1 MVERMIEMKEKHSN
15 HKSGFSIRYKL
26 ILGIGVPLVLVLAAI
41 GTVLRGQVVSA
52 VDGLKR
58 VEIESQT
65 NTASEQINAF
75 FQPLLVGAAQV
86 ADIDA
91 VYDLIAES
99 NANPTGRMAESV
111 LLQKAVTELSEAQS
125 NQSDALLSIC
135 VAGTKAQ
142 QLVVSDGTVME
153 NFDVESRGWYQLAKQ
168 AGGEPALSAAYVDAV
183 TGKLVVTVG
192 VGMYQ
197 NGEIIGAVAFDISL
211 DGLSK
216 ELSSIVIGEEGYV
229 TVYDR
234 DGYIL
239 YHPNSDLIMTHIDAV
254 GYNTEMYN
262 VISADATSTTIPYER
277 AGNEYY
283 GAVNY
288 MEDIHWNVLGCMTA
302 DEFMQEVTSITTIV
316 VMSFVF
322 CAILLLVITI
332 ILSLAIVR
340 PLKVLDGVASQLAE
354 GNLDVNVN
362 VKSKDEVG
370 HLAASISAL
379 VERLRTYIVYI
390 NEIASLLHEMGNGN
404 LCLTF
409 QNSFDG
415 DFRKIKDEM
424 ENTVALLNDSLSAIH
439 TAAEQVDAGSSQV
452 ADGAQSLSQG
462 ATEQASSTEELAA
475 TVMEINDNVHRAG
488 EYAADARNK
497 TDEAGRMMLECN
509 DQMNSLV
516 SAMDEISK
524 TSEEIGKIIKTI
536 EDIAFQTNILALN
549 AAVEAARA
557 GAAGKGFAV
566 VADEVRNL
574 AAKSAEAAK
583 NTTELIENSV
593 RAVSNGAKLADS
605 TASQM
610 SAAAEHVQTVTEM
623 VNQIAKASE
632 YQSASIQQVSVGLDQ
647 ISAVVQNNSATAEES
662 AAASEELS
670 SQAAVMKDLVGK
682 FSLSNQMSY
691 DLSRS
696 GGQSSYSAGGYS
708 HFSADSDKY

>member
-1 MVERMIEMKEKHSN
+1 MKKAGKHAQSTP

-26 ILGIGVPLVLVLAAI
+26 IFGIGIPLILVLTAI
-41 GTVLRGQVVSA
+41 GTVLRAQTVAA
-52 VDGLKR
+52 VDNLKKA
-58 VEIESQT
+58 EIESQT

-75 FQPLLVGAAQV
+75 FQPFLVGAAQI
-86 ADIDA
+86 ADTDA

-99 NANPTGRMAESV
+99 VANPSARIAESA
-111 LLQKAVTELSEAQS
+111 LFQSAIAELREAQG
-125 NQSDALLSIC
+125 NQSEALLSIC
-135 VAGTKAQ
+135 VATPQ
-142 QLVVSDGTVME
+142 SSQMVVSDGSVME

-168 AGGEPALSAAYVDAV
+168 ANGEPALSAAYVDAV

-216 ELSSIVIGEEGYV
+216 ELSSIVIGHEGYV

-239 YHPNSDLIMTHIDAV
+239 YHPNADLIMTHIDAV
-254 GYNTEMYN
+254 GYNSEMYK
-262 VISADATSTTIPYER
+262 VLSADATSTTIPYER
-277 AGNEYY
+277 SGNQYY

-288 MEDIHWNVLGCMTA
+288 MDGIHWNVLGCMTQ
-302 DEFMQEVTSITTIV
+302 DEFMQEATSITTIV

-322 CAILLLVITI
+322 CAILLMVITI

-354 GNLDVNVN
+354 GNLDVSVN

-424 ENTVALLNDSLSAIH
+424 ENTVALLNDSLSAIQ
-439 TAAEQVDAGSSQV
+439 TAAEQVDAGASQV
-452 ADGAQSLSQG
+452 ADGAQALSQG

-488 EYAADARNK
+488 EFAGDARTK
-497 TDEAGRMMLECN
+497 TDEAGRMMLDCN
-509 DQMNSLV
+509 NQMNSLV
-516 SAMDEISK
+516 AAMHEISK

-593 RAVSNGAKLADS
+593 RAVANGAKLADS
-605 TASQM
+605 TATQM

-623 VNQIAKASE
+623 VNQIAQASQE
-632 YQSASIQQVSVGLDQ
+632 QSASIQQVSVGLDQ

-662 AAASEELS
+662 AAASQELS

-682 FSLSNQMSY
+682 FSLADQMGGS
-691 DLSRS
+691 LSHSSGQRS
-696 GGQSSYSAGGYS
+696 HFSDSYS

>member
-1 MVERMIEMKEKHSN
+1 MKKAGKHAQSTP

-26 ILGIGVPLVLVLAAI
+26 ILGIGIPLVLVLAVI
-41 GTVLRGQVVSA
+41 GTVLRGQVVST
-52 VDGLKR
+52 VDNLKR

-65 NTASEQINAF
+65 NTATEQINSF
-75 FQPLLVGAAQV
+75 FQPFFVSAAQI
-86 ADIDA
+86 ADTDA
-91 VYDLIAES
+91 IYQLIEES
-99 NANPTGRMAESV
+99 DSQPAARITDSAYFPTAINELMQAKENQNA
-111 LLQKAVTELSEAQS
+111 
-125 NQSDALLSIC
+125 ALLSIC
-135 VAGTKAQ
+135 VAGTKSQ
-142 QLVVSDGTVME
+142 QLIISDGSMME
-153 NFDVESRGWYQLAKQ
+153 NFDVESRAWYQQVKQ
-168 AGGEPALSAAYVDAV
+168 AGGSPILSAAYVDAV
-183 TGKLVVTVG
+183 TGKLVVTVASG
-192 VGMYQ
+192 IYK
-197 NGEIIGAVAFDISL
+197 NSELIGAVVFDISL
-211 DGLSK
+211 DGLSQ

-254 GYNTEMYN
+254 GYSSEMYK
-262 VISADATSTTIPYER
+262 VLSADATSTTIPYER
-277 AGNEYY
+277 SGNQYY

-288 MEDIHWNVLGCMTA
+288 MDGIQWNVLGCMTQ
-302 DEFMQEVTSITTIV
+302 DEFMQEATKITTIV

-354 GNLDVNVN
+354 GNLDVSVN

-424 ENTVALLNDSLSAIH
+424 ENTVALLNDSLSAIQ
-439 TAAEQVDAGSSQV
+439 TAAEQVDAGASQV
-452 ADGAQSLSQG
+452 ADGAQALSQG

-488 EYAADARNK
+488 EYAGDARAK
-497 TDEAGRMMLECN
+497 TDEAGRMMLDCN
-509 DQMNSLV
+509 NQMNSLV
-516 SAMDEISK
+516 AAMHEISK

-593 RAVSNGAKLADS
+593 RAVANGAKLADS
-605 TASQM
+605 TATQM

-662 AAASEELS
+662 AAASQELS

-682 FSLSNQMSY
+682 FALADHMSY
-691 DLSRS
+691 SSSRS
-696 GGQSSYSAGGYS
+696 GGQVAHSADAYSSYS
-708 HFSADSDKY
+708 FDSDKY